1 MGIITLATMELLRVS
16 CLFALV
22 LLASG
27 LEFPSQDSESVSLDV
42 QQITHEPLVN
52 GQSMPRREWT
62 SARPGARPMS
72 PPPRVRSYQQRL
84 GESTCQP
91 CEEMGRQFGIVHSE
105 AGKPP
110 SWGKAPSHA
119 KGCWIAMDCNLSMQ
133 QTSSLGE
140 STAAAPPGLA
150 GFNGEAPMATNQAP
164 QEGGYL
170 ENGQMSA
177 SDAMFKPVEAEL
189 LKVLGFI
196 IGHRRWGICT
206 IKWLETGNF

>member
-1 MGIITLATMELLRVS
+1 MPRSLLPYRQHRNARRCFSLVAFALDNATSSCCVIAPLLFGVDKVLNGLLIIITFVAMELLRVS

-84 GESTCQP
+84 GEASSSTCQP
-91 CEEMGRQFGIVHSE
+91 CEEMGE
-105 AGKPP
+105 
-110 SWGKAPSHA
+110 
-119 KGCWIAMDCNLSMQ
+119 
-133 QTSSLGE
+133 
-140 STAAAPPGLA
+140 LA
-150 GFNGEAPMATNQAP
+150 FQCADQ
-164 QEGGYL
+164 
-170 ENGQMSA
+170 
-177 SDAMFKPVEAEL
+177 D
-189 LKVLGFI
+189 
-196 IGHRRWGICT
+196 
-206 IKWLETGNF
+206 